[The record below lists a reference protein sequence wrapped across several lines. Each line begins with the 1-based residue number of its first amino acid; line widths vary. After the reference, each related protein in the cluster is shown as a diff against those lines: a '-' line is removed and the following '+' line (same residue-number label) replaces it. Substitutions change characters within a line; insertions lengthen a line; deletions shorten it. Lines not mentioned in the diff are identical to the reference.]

1 MDRNPLT
8 RGLRGSR
15 GPGGAGLAGGLVA
28 GLGLL
33 VGCSSGPGS
42 DDPYA
47 DRCAEALNQATSDF
61 ERAVLADGTI
71 TRAEYEEAVSRYAD
85 CMDGAGFPVTLV
97 EQHGY
102 YVYDF
107 SAAPGLDAA
116 DERCAEGNTIIV
128 AGLYIDQ
135 LMNPG
140 ADDALSLIVRCFIHA
155 GLVDDEY
162 TPEQFMID
170 ATDQTLPFDDTSP
183 AFDLCMANPSRGLGA
198 S

>member
-1 MDRNPLT
+1 MDRIPLT
-8 RGLRGSR
+8 R
-15 GPGGAGLAGGLVA
+15 GPGGAALAVGLLV
-28 GLGLL
+28 GISLL
-33 VGCSSGPGS
+33 VGCSSEPAF
-42 DDPYA
+42 DHPYA
-47 DRCAEALNQATSDF
+47 DRYAEALSQATSDF

-116 DERCAEGNTIIV
+116 DERCAEGNTFIV
-128 AGLYIDQ
+128 AGLYADQ
-135 LMNPG
+135 LTNPG
-140 ADDALSLIVRCFIHA
+140 ADDWDTLRVRCFIHVD
-155 GLVDDEY
+155 LVDDEY